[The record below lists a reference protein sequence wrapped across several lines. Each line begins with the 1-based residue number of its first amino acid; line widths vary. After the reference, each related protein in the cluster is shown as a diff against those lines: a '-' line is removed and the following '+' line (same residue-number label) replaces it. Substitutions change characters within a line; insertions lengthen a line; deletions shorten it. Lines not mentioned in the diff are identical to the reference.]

1 MKNDHHQRR
10 LVQLLSI
17 YLPRIELSA
26 VGVDAHK
33 EQLCL
38 AECHLMV
45 WLVGWLVMQLSSGG
59 CNQMCHRQ
67 IVTRSIHQETP
78 QRRSKVCHCG
88 NYKPKALLTSSSNPS
103 PLSLLLHTALVWQ
116 MVTLCAH
123 IYLLDQDRVAI
134 KFAVHREG
142 TIAVTQILV
151 HSFTDKCKICAKLIK
166 LDRSCVAVREKEG
179 GKEW

>member
-1 MKNDHHQRR
+1 MIIIKGGSCNYF
-10 LVQLLSI
+10 L

-38 AECHLMV
+38 AECHWMV
-45 WLVGWLVMQLSSGG
+45 VGWLVMQLSSGG

-78 QRRSKVCHCG
+78 QRRRSKVCHCG
-88 NYKPKALLTSSSNPS
+88 YYINPKLYLLLLAIFPS
-103 PLSLLLHTALVWQ
+103 LSLLTLLWWWWWW
-116 MVTLCAH
+116 LCAH
-123 IYLLDQDRVAI
+123 TFTFWI
-134 KFAVHREG
+134 KIGLQLNLQCTAQG

-166 LDRSCVAVREKEG
+166 LDRSCVTVREREG
-179 GKEW
+179 GKE

>member
-78 QRRSKVCHCG
+78 QRRRSKVCHCG

-103 PLSLLLHTALVWQ
+103 PSLFYLTLLWNGDSVCTHLPS
-116 MVTLCAH
+116 
-123 IYLLDQDRVAI
+123 
-134 KFAVHREG
+134 G
-142 TIAVTQILV
+142 
-151 HSFTDKCKICAKLIK
+151 S
-166 LDRSCVAVREKEG
+166 RSGCN
-179 GKEW
+179 